1 MNQSERSK
9 GNQEGTRRRT
19 RSSSLCPSKAFR
31 VDDKLTKELKVPWKS
46 FDSIFAIK
54 IILIKHTDGF
64 DRSARRTG
72 SGWVDGKGRFKRGS
86 FSFSPARRKKGKD
99 YPAIYG
105 ARLEVGVSSRRER
118 RCALQSVK
126 EKERWRE
133 RNFSIAREK
142 LPRF

>member
-64 DRSARRTG
+64 DRLVEPEVGGWTERAVSRGEAFPFHQHAGRREKITLQ
-72 SGWVDGKGRFKRGS
+72 FMERGS
-86 FSFSPARRKKGKD
+86 KWACHRDESV
-99 YPAIYG
+99 G
-105 ARLEVGVSSRRER
+105 ALFK
-118 RCALQSVK
+118 A
-126 EKERWRE
+126 
-133 RNFSIAREK
+133 
-142 LPRF
+142 